1 MKAGT
6 TIEGFA
12 FKQVV
17 TFTLFVAF
25 IRNGTVI
32 HRLVFI
38 DNFDLA
44 VVVTKSNLTLA
55 GGHSIHSY
63 GPHFHRRIFE
73 IPHFKLLVTSDRA
86 GMRQE

>member
-6 TIEGFA
+6 TIEGLA

-17 TFTLFVAF
+17 TFTLFLAF

-32 HRLVFI
+32 PGLVFV
-38 DNFDLA
+38 DNLDLP

-55 GGHSIHSY
+55 GGHSIHSHR
-63 GPHFHRRIFE
+63 PHFHHRIIE
-73 IPHFKLLVTSDRA
+73 LPHLRLLVTSDRA